1 MNIFKTKYFY
11 KYSRNPLSVIGL
23 VIVTTVIL
31 LALFAPYITP
41 FPEHVGPFTDFYNKS
56 KPPSWNYLFG
66 TDKIGRDIFTRVIFG
81 YRISL
86 TLGVVVLLIAV
97 PIGVTMGLCA

>member
-11 KYSRNPLSVIGL
+11 KYSRNPLSVLGL

-41 FPEHVGPFTDFYNKS
+41 YPEHVGPFTDFYNK
-56 KPPSWNYLFG
+56 
-66 TDKIGRDIFTRVIFG
+66 
-81 YRISL
+81 
-86 TLGVVVLLIAV
+86 
-97 PIGVTMGLCA
+97 